1 MAEHSQEKLEEVFQN
16 EIVSVFRDKSKFIE
30 FARSKY
36 GLRLKESDIEGI
48 IAKQTI
54 SVEERNHRI
63 LMRWKEKRG
72 RKATVSKIRSI
83 VTRFQDKNKNITSS
97 QPNAIIV
104 FDFSTMS
111 LYSYKPET
119 KEWMQMQEMHKS
131 MKEENTFTTVLVKD
145 HIYALFHTRQ
155 VVRLKYSDL
164 ASKWT
169 RVADL
174 SDNYYWNPSA
184 AELNGLLYVCGG
196 LRDLKTVE
204 RYDPAVNQWVKIKQ
218 LNVGRISPSLI
229 AVNDHLYC
237 IGGSDSQLTN
247 ILSVERFNPR
257 LDKWEICSQ
266 LLRGVTN
273 ASLAVQKGT
282 MYVADNGVIQCF
294 DIFANLWKMI
304 DMERAW
310 PFIVGYAVSILSI
323 DNEIFAIGKTEENSH
338 AMYKLN
344 NSRTELEQVETIKDR
359 TMLNETCIAVRL

>member
-1 MAEHSQEKLEEVFQN
+1 MALMLK
-16 EIVSVFRDKSKFIE
+16 SVEAVMTENIANGGTFTR
-30 FARSKY
+30 Y
-36 GLRLKESDIEGI
+36 GLRLKESDIEGF
-48 IAKQTI
+48 IAKETI
-54 SVEERNHRI
+54 SVEEQNHRI

-83 VTRFQDKNKNITSS
+83 VTRFQDKNKNITPS

-119 KEWMQMQEMHKS
+119 KEWVQMQ
-131 MKEENTFTTVLVKD
+131 
-145 HIYALFHTRQ
+145 
-155 VVRLKYSDL
+155 
-164 ASKWT
+164 
-169 RVADL
+169 
-174 SDNYYWNPSA
+174 
-184 AELNGLLYVCGG
+184 GLLYVCGG

-204 RYDPAVNQWVKIKQ
+204 RYDPAVNQWIKIKQ

-237 IGGSDSQLTN
+237 IGGSDSQLKN

-266 LLRGVTN
+266 LLKGVAN

-282 MYVADNGVIQCF
+282 IYVADNGVIQCF

-310 PFIVGYAVSILSI
+310 PFIVGYDVSILSI
-323 DNEIFAIGKTEENSH
+323 NNEIFAIGNTEEDSH

-344 NSRTELEQVETIKDR
+344 KSRTELEQVETIKDR
-359 TMLNETCIAVRL
+359 TMLNETCIAPVYH